1 MNIDDQTL
9 MAYADDELD
18 AATRA
23 QVEAALAR
31 DPALAARVEE
41 HRALR
46 AELNAAFDPV
56 LDEPVPDRLL
66 AAVKPPVRGDS
77 APIDLAS
84 VRQRRAAKTAGRRR
98 FPSWAAIAASL
109 LIGILVGRVSL
120 NSGAVLTTR
129 DGEVFAAG
137 ELAAA
142 LNDRLSSEDSEGT
155 RIAFSFRTSDGQYC
169 RAFNRAGTQSLAGVA
184 CHETEGWK
192 VRAVATVEQ
201 SSSEYRMA
209 GAEIPAAVGA
219 AVEDAMHGEPL
230 TVDAEEAARTN
241 GWR

>member
-98 FPSWAAIAASL
+98 FRTTA
-109 LIGILVGRVSL
+109 GR
-120 NSGAVLTTR
+120 TR
-129 DGEVFAAG
+129 TMLERRKF
-137 ELAAA
+137 L
-142 LNDRLSSEDSEGT
+142 
-155 RIAFSFRTSDGQYC
+155 
-169 RAFNRAGTQSLAGVA
+169 FN
-184 CHETEGWK
+184 K
-192 VRAVATVEQ
+192 
-201 SSSEYRMA
+201 
-209 GAEIPAAVGA
+209 I
-219 AVEDAMHGEPL
+219 
-230 TVDAEEAARTN
+230 
-241 GWR
+241 